1 MQHFHLH
8 APSTILYN
16 QQKPCQVKSTSEKSF
31 NKKQRLTLEGE
42 GSADLVA
49 GLVELGGV
57 EGETEAEGG
66 AGVELG
72 AVGEGGDTTVVDLDL
87 LRFCQYCWSGRW
99 TPRDAINLPWR
110 RSEGQACT
118 WRQPQDQRACRSGRR
133 RRPWCQPR
141 RRS

>member
-1 MQHFHLH
+1 M
-8 APSTILYN
+8 
-16 QQKPCQVKSTSEKSF
+16 KSTSDKSF

-72 AVGEGGDTTVVDLDL
+72 AVGKGGDTAVVDLDL
-87 LRFCQYCWSGRW
+87 WIIVLVG
-99 TPRDAINLPWR
+99 
-110 RSEGQACT
+110 
-118 WRQPQDQRACRSGRR
+118 
-133 RRPWCQPR
+133 
-141 RRS
+141 